1 MHVIECTT
9 LIVDNKYYIEV
20 ETDLLL
26 QLAYLGAYGAHMF
39 ALRVWVGFGSS
50 EIDHKN
56 ISKKAKGLKVIQQN
70 ILNK

>member
-26 QLAYLGAYGAHMF
+26 QLLIASYSRIVF
-39 ALRVWVGFGSS
+39 
-50 EIDHKN
+50 
-56 ISKKAKGLKVIQQN
+56 SKQPKAGQL
-70 ILNK
+70 